1 MSNSISGLIISTHRT
16 VDAASKDRASESL
29 AGWKKIDL
37 SPCDWIKALENG
49 HTIQPSDFAPL
60 PDGSYSHKKQYWKS
74 TRFVFADGDNFRGVE
89 TFDDGTEKNP
99 RTAYQLLDCRI
110 DGTWRYSFPN
120 SKTPSI
126 RRWAICVE
134 YV

>member
-1 MSNSISGLIISTHRT
+1 MLPVDEQSISGLIISTHRT

-37 SPCDWIKALENG
+37 SPCDWIKELENG

-99 RTAYQLLDCRI
+99 
-110 DGTWRYSFPN
+110 DGIP
-120 SKTPSI
+120 
-126 RRWAICVE
+126 
-134 YV
+134 